1 MQEDENK
8 VDDMKG
14 DVEEIRSWH
23 ADDTTNEHEL
33 KTLFSLSHNAWSSS
47 PHEKNSRCEVW
58 FSHTRRLQWISSAVN
73 ESNCNKKTDC
83 NLKVALNAAGC
94 PVLCSSFVVDSLTS
108 FVSITQENE
117 YLSYFGEV

>member
-1 MQEDENK
+1 MCRTAIVVLGRWVRAQDSLHDIIGEDEDAREKAVQEDENK

-33 KTLFSLSHNAWSSS
+33 KTLSLSHNAWSSS

-58 FSHTRRLQWISSAVN
+58 FSHTPVGYSGSHRL
-73 ESNCNKKTDC
+73 
-83 NLKVALNAAGC
+83 
-94 PVLCSSFVVDSLTS
+94 
-108 FVSITQENE
+108 
-117 YLSYFGEV
+117 